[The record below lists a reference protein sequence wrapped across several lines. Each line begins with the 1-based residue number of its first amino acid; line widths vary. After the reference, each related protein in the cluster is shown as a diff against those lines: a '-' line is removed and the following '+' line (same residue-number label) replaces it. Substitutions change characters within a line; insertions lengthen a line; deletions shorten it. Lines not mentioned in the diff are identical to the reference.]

1 MKNGSFGSRFFMSR
15 DGLAENCSCIFCTS
29 VILGGRM
36 PKAQGTGTVPDSSSI
51 SPVHGGHAQER
62 RMSRDGLADV
72 LLGSGSCFA
81 LPPPSL
87 ESCIFCTSAIPGGRQ
102 ITAPCVIC
110 TPAILG
116 GRMPREVMV
125 YHDLQVGLQPDITA
139 VIKGGVG
146 LKSDLLRLNLLLQ
159 CLLELG
165 VPCGLRYTL

>member
-1 MKNGSFGSRFFMSR
+1 
-15 DGLAENCSCIFCTS
+15 
-29 VILGGRM
+29 
-36 PKAQGTGTVPDSSSI
+36 
-51 SPVHGGHAQER
+51 
-62 RMSRDGLADV
+62 MSRDGLADV

-139 VIKGGVG
+139 V
-146 LKSDLLRLNLLLQ
+146 
-159 CLLELG
+159 
-165 VPCGLRYTL
+165 